1 MDNITE
7 FRIHPTGNEEAGGFH
22 TGEQEISPTSLELN
36 LKEDAQWQ
44 GGGETGGMEEMLE
57 VGKSIQRL

>member
-36 LKEDAQWQ
+36 LKENAQWQ
-44 GGGETGGMEEMLE
+44 GGGETGGMESSWEAAA
-57 VGKSIQRL
+57 VI